1 MCDLASS
8 AFVIHVQR
16 IDWWIK
22 QSSFQLN
29 VVNQNQS
36 NHNYQSQQR
45 VNIINQ
51 SELSKDRQPAWGAGT
66 RVTKL
71 RLLLVCIYWLRS
83 WRELSLTYR
92 RAKAKPK
99 TILHYFRHSIENFS
113 KTQNRISELD
123 DRILRPSSWPN
134 GSRYS
139 KRDWHSSETES
150 FPRT

>member
-36 NHNYQSQQR
+36 NHSYQSQQR

-71 RLLLVCIYWLRS
+71 RLLLVYWLRS
-83 WRELSLTYR
+83 WRDFSLTYR

-99 TILHYFRHSIENFS
+99 TILHYFRHSVENFS

>member
-36 NHNYQSQQR
+36 NHSYQSQQR

-71 RLLLVCIYWLRS
+71 RLLLVYWLRS
-83 WRELSLTYR
+83 WRDFSLTYR